1 MKGSYSANGY
11 RLVSLLRVKAL
22 WETRPLV
29 VKKGGPRLRVPTTL
43 DIHLER
49 RKENRM
55 GELEWNYRHYS
66 LREYNRTKKILFIL
80 QLEVSI
86 LVLERMKTDLLIG
99 DFGLGTREMRPPAN
113 QI

>member
-1 MKGSYSANGY
+1 MLSSNKNE
-11 RLVSLLRVKAL
+11 
-22 WETRPLV
+22 ETSF
-29 VKKGGPRLRVPTTL
+29 KTL

-49 RKENRM
+49 RKENQRRAERM

-66 LREYNRTKKILFIL
+66 LREYNRTRGKKNILFIL

-86 LVLERMKTDLLIG
+86 LVLERMKTTLNIG

-113 QI
+113 QIF